1 MKKKGLYN
9 SSSCIGFKC
18 KKLNKS
24 ALKFYNT
31 RHKFTPSCF
40 NTCVDWTL
48 SVSFLQ
54 EKINYSHVS
63 KNNFFIYFFISR
75 KLKEIIFF
83 LEL

>member
-24 ALKFYNT
+24 ALKFYST
-31 RHKFTPSCF
+31 KHKFTPTCF

-48 SVSFLQ
+48 NVSFLQ
-54 EKINYSHVS
+54 DKMNYSHVS
-63 KNNFFIYFFISR
+63 ILFYYFKIYR
-75 KLKEIIFF
+75 KSKEIIYF
-83 LEL
+83 LGL

>member
-24 ALKFYNT
+24 ALKFYST
-31 RHKFTPSCF
+31 KHKFTPTCF

-48 SVSFLQ
+48 NVSFLQ
-54 EKINYSHVS
+54 DKINYSHVRI
-63 KNNFFIYFFISR
+63 NLNFLFYR
-75 KLKEIIFF
+75 KLKEIIYF
-83 LEL
+83 LEI

>member
-1 MKKKGLYN
+1 MKKRGLYN

-31 RHKFTPSCF
+31 KHKFTPNCF

-48 SVSFLQ
+48 NVSFIQ
-54 EKINYSHVS
+54 DKINYSNVS
-63 KNNFFIYFFISR
+63 KYIYNNILFQNR

-83 LEL
+83 LEI

>member
-24 ALKFYNT
+24 ALKFYSKK
-31 RHKFTPSCF
+31 HKFTPSCF

-48 SVSFLQ
+48 NVSFLQ
-54 EKINYSHVS
+54 DKMNYSNVS
-63 KNNFFIYFFISR
+63 IIIITLIFIENKR
-75 KLKEIIFF
+75 KQSLF
-83 LEL
+83 

>member
-31 RHKFTPSCF
+31 KHKFTPSCF
-40 NTCVDWTL
+40 NTCVDWSL
-48 SVSFLQ
+48 NVSFLQ
-54 EKINYSHVS
+54 DKINYSHVS
-63 KNNFFIYFFISR
+63 INFYYFLFIENQR
-75 KLKEIIFF
+75 K
-83 LEL
+83 

>member
-31 RHKFTPSCF
+31 KHKFTPSCF
-40 NTCVDWTL
+40 NTCVDWSL
-48 SVSFLQ
+48 NVSFLQ
-54 EKINYSHVS
+54 DKNNYSHVS
-63 KNNFFIYFFISR
+63 IFFIYR
-75 KLKEIIFF
+75 KSKEIIYFS
-83 LEL
+83 EL

>member
-31 RHKFTPSCF
+31 KHKFTPSCF

-48 SVSFLQ
+48 NVSFLQ
-54 EKINYSHVS
+54 DKMNYSHVS
-63 KNNFFIYFFISR
+63 INFNFQNFR
-75 KLKEIIFF
+75 KSKEIIFF
-83 LEL
+83 SVH